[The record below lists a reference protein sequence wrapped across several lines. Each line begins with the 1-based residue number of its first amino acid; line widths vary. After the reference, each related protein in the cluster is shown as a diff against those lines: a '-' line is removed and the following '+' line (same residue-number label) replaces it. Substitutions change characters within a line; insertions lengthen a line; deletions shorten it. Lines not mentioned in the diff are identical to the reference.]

1 MVAQLTVQQVF
12 QAGYVAFA
20 QGHRLPDY
28 VRRAA
33 WAILACRTAVLGG
46 HTQRCPDGHVQRIW
60 YHSCTHRMCP
70 PCAWLQVERWLRR
83 QQARLLACDHY
94 HRIVTMPAELHGL
107 WLANVTAMTPS
118 KLRDVTSNA
127 ASRRLL
133 VNRIRAN
140 LMVSSRWQEVDTRIS
155 VPGATP

>member
-1 MVAQLTVQQVF
+1 MVAELTVPQVF
-12 QAGYVAFA
+12 QASYVAFA

-46 HTQRCPDGHVQRIW
+46 HTQRCPDGHFQRIW

-83 QQARLLACDHY
+83 QHSNDPVIMITGSLLCWRNY
-94 HRIVTMPAELHGL
+94 MGCGWR
-107 WLANVTAMTPS
+107 
-118 KLRDVTSNA
+118 TS
-127 ASRRLL
+127 R
-133 VNRIRAN
+133 
-140 LMVSSRWQEVDTRIS
+140 
-155 VPGATP
+155 P